1 MWVGV
6 TPSGEGPRMMKT
18 GLAWTQHFRKCTS
31 RQACMHTH
39 AHTTGS
45 APLENPNKYVSGPLV
60 HRIVST
66 ILILRSW
73 HLPLDQAVFQNET
86 PMIPSSKQELEWTPD
101 HMDDPTLVLVLKPSF
116 SWILCS
122 VQEQSLQIQEF
133 LECVLHFSCISFYEK
148 NLYKM

>member
-6 TPSGEGPRMMKT
+6 TPSGEGPRRMKT
-18 GLAWTQHFRKCTS
+18 VSLEHSASGNALQGTHVCT
-31 RQACMHTH
+31 RT
-39 AHTTGS
+39 HTTGS
-45 APLENPNKYVSGPLV
+45 APLENPNKCVSGPLV
-60 HRIVST
+60 HRIMSR
-66 ILILRSW
+66 ILILRSQ
-73 HLPLDQAVFQNET
+73 HLPLGQAVFQSET
-86 PMIPSSKQELEWTPD
+86 PRIPSSKQELERTSV
-101 HMDDPTLVLVLKPSF
+101 HMDDPTPALVLKPSF